1 LKSTEIPENESIHE
15 DAAFRET
22 DYRSEQKTTHLQ
34 RSRVI
39 NEIKHYSINIDES
52 YSPSIASFSYLVTFD
67 VLKTPLMLR
76 AVKVDKQNEWC
87 AYTLIC
93 SLPIRNQLR
102 ENGERDI
109 QYANL
114 NAPIMGKNVLET

>member
-1 LKSTEIPENESIHE
+1 MISSDNFQLHRTTRSAKYQPVDSRGSCRSWNQQRFLRNESIKK

-22 DYRSEQKTTHLQ
+22 EYRSEQKTTHLQ
-34 RSRVI
+34 RSGVI

-87 AYTLIC
+87 T
-93 SLPIRNQLR
+93 
-102 ENGERDI
+102 
-109 QYANL
+109 
-114 NAPIMGKNVLET
+114 